1 MKTDLTDFGGKD
13 IFRNIYPSQIKDI
26 LNSEVN
32 QIRKSKKIPNSY
44 MFIGGS
50 GIGKTWNIER
60 VPYYI
65 ENSKIVK
72 LHLTN
77 MSAEVLFGIPYY
89 SNGVFENI
97 PYKNIKKLFEE
108 AESNPEIIYFVELEE
123 ANRAEQDMVN
133 KLFQLVGGR
142 RYNENPIPNN
152 IIFVMDINPSESRF
166 DNLATF
172 DDAFYRRFIVF
183 YVELNYND
191 WLEHAKQKDPVSI
204 KYDKTGQ
211 PIAGTER
218 LNIHPLITKFISDGR
233 FKYLNYIPQGG
244 EYYNIIITPSN
255 WGTLSEYLYNSN
267 KEELLSPIGKIMIH
281 GILREEIG
289 NVFYGFLRDELNS
302 QIQISAEDIIND
314 YDRIKIDVN
323 ILITKNQND
332 RLTELTSR
340 VIDMLLNNNK
350 IKDSEINNFINY
362 LLDLPND
369 IAMYALKTTSDD
381 NKPKLIK
388 ILQKVKNK
396 NLLTKLKRKLTEEEL
411 GD

>member
-1 MKTDLTDFGGKD
+1 METDLTDFGGKD
-13 IFRNIYPSQIKDI
+13 IFRKIYPSQIKEV
-26 LNSEVN
+26 LKSEVD
-32 QIRKSKKIPNSY
+32 QIRKHKKVPDAY

-60 VPYYI
+60 LPYYI
-65 ENSKIVK
+65 ENTKVVK

-77 MSAEVLFGIPYY
+77 MSAELLFGIPYY
-89 SNGVFENI
+89 SDGVFENI
-97 PYKNIKKLFEE
+97 PYENIKKLLNE
-108 AESNPEIIYFVELEE
+108 ASSNPDIIYFVELEE

-142 RYNENPIPNN
+142 KYNEKPIPNN
-152 IIFVMDINPSESRF
+152 IVFVMDINPSESRF

-191 WLEHAKQKDPVSI
+191 WLEHAKQKDPTSI

-218 LNIHPLITKFISDGR
+218 LNIHPLVTKFISDGR
-233 FKYLNYIPQGG
+233 YKYLNYIPKGG

-255 WGTLSEYLYNSN
+255 WGTLSEYLYSSN
-267 KEELLSPIGKIMIH
+267 REELLSSIGKIMIH
-281 GILREEIG
+281 GILREEVG
-289 NVFYGFLRDELNS
+289 NIFYGFLRDELNS
-302 QIQISAEDIIND
+302 KISVSAEDIINN
-314 YDRIKIDVN
+314 YKEVKTDVN
-323 ILITKNQND
+323 IMITRNEND
-332 RLTELTSR
+332 RLTELTTR
-340 VIDMLLNNNK
+340 VMDILLSKEK
-350 IKDSEINNFINY
+350 IEEKEINNFVNY

-369 IAMYALKTTSDD
+369 IVVYTLKTTSED

-388 ILQKVKNK
+388 ILEQVKNK
-396 NLLTKLKRKLTEEEL
+396 NLLKKLKRKLTEEDGE
-411 GD
+411 